1 MCEIERMRSLIPS
14 RLLEA
19 EPVTLGKTSIAMN
32 PSSADL
38 VLIVERDATS
48 LQTLRAVI
56 DRLGCGR
63 IEANTPESL
72 NELLAVHRPTI
83 AVLAI
88 DQIQS
93 DGLAVFESL
102 VRHGACPA
110 TVLVGSVN
118 ERVLASARRAAETRG
133 LKVIG
138 VSARPLDAAKL
149 ESLIAARLT
158 RPPPIPRHEL
168 DAAIA
173 EQTLFVQYEPKVAIA
188 PKSLKIQGVEAL
200 VRWRH
205 PQRGL
210 LFPRQF
216 LYAIEDYGLMMS
228 LTDLV
233 MTEAVRQAGQ
243 WRVRGLHLQMI
254 INLSF
259 RLVTD
264 SEFPERL
271 AALLREFDVPAE
283 QIVLDVTEAPDPD
296 QRLLMQDVFTRLR
309 IRGVG
314 LALDNFGTSMAA
326 LTELYRVPY
335 SEIKIDHS
343 LLADVELEQDARL
356 IVKALAD
363 LAHTLELTVCA
374 QGVETRETLEFVR
387 AVGFD
392 TAQGRVF
399 GGSMNATEIERLV
412 DAWPGSAPAATGI
425 WRTSQL
431 AHMTDAGSTRRVR
444 RPKVVLVDAP

>member
-1 MCEIERMRSLIPS
+1 VPKSP
-14 RLLEA
+14 
-19 EPVTLGKTSIAMN
+19 T
-32 PSSADL
+32 DL
-38 VLIVERDATS
+38 VLIVERDAAS
-48 LQTLRAVI
+48 LETLRLVI
-56 DRLGCGR
+56 DRLGCNR
-63 IEANTPESL
+63 IEANSPESL

-93 DGLAVFESL
+93 DGLAVFQSL
-102 VRHGACPA
+102 VQHGACPA

-118 ERVLASARRAAETRG
+118 ERVLASAKRAAETRG

-149 ESLIAARLT
+149 ETLLSARLT
-158 RPPPIPRHEL
+158 QPPPISRDEL
-168 DAAIA
+168 DTAIA
-173 EQTLFVQYEPKVAIA
+173 EQSLFVQYEPKVAISL
-188 PKSLKIQGVEAL
+188 KSLKIQGVEAL
-200 VRWRH
+200 VRWQH

-216 LYAIEDYGLMMS
+216 LHAIEDYGLMVS

-243 WRVRGLHLQMI
+243 WRARGLNLQMI

-264 SEFPERL
+264 SEFPDRL
-271 AALLREFDVPAE
+271 AALLSEFDVPAE

-296 QRLLMQDVFTRLR
+296 QRLLMQDIFTRLR

-314 LALDNFGTSMAA
+314 LSLDNFGTSMAA
-326 LTELYRVPY
+326 LPELYRVPY

-343 LLADVELEQDARL
+343 LLADVEREHDARL

-363 LAHTLELTVCA
+363 LAHTLELTICA

-399 GGSMNATEIERLV
+399 GGSMNAPEIERLV
-412 DAWPGSAPAATGI
+412 NAWPASAPAATGI
-425 WRTSQL
+425 WRASQL
-431 AHMTDAGSTRRVR
+431 THMTDASSTRRFR
-444 RPKVVLVDAP
+444 YPKVVPIDAQ